1 MRRQT
6 SYSTRRE
13 SSGLGWRVL
22 LVLVLLAGLALA
34 ARGALRVG
42 PEPEIKIE
50 AGTKAIGV
58 RTPVTVTV
66 LEPVRGLSR
75 VKVEFIQEPRTSTV
89 ADKTYTPAPAWRFG
103 GARTSSE
110 TLKLEFGREVQKDLK
125 QGQATIRVTAE
136 RAGSWLR
143 HPGPVVKEL
152 TLPVRLTPPSVGSVS
167 TFVYVNQGGCEAV
180 VYKVGETSVKDG
192 VEAGGWF
199 FPGFPLPGGGPA
211 DRFALFAVPY
221 DLDDASKV
229 RLIAEDDVGN
239 RSQAS
244 FIDKFFPK
252 PLHRDTIPLDDKFL
266 NKVVPPIMAQN
277 HELTDKGS
285 LLENYLQINRDLR
298 KVDNA
303 ELITISKTSKPQFLW
318 SRPFRPMVNTK
329 VMAHF
334 ADRRSYVYQGR
345 TVDQE
350 DHLGLDMA
358 GLAHAPVPAANDGI
372 VVLAKFFDIYGNA
385 VIVDH
390 GYGLMSL
397 YGHLSAIDVKPG
409 DHVTR
414 GQVLGRSGDT
424 GLAGGDHLHFAIL
437 LHGLPVSPVEWWDPH
452 WLKDRLERK
461 LGAALRLGS

>member
-318 SRPFRPMVNTK
+318 SRPFLPMVNTK

-437 LHGLPVSPVEWWDPH
+437 LHGLPVSPVEW
-452 WLKDRLERK
+452 
-461 LGAALRLGS
+461 